1 MKKIIGLKK
10 SIKYVKDVLR
20 VPGRSKNN
28 TEVNLICMKIINEVI
43 QNGESAIKKFSNQFD
58 NSNRENFL
66 ISQEE
71 INVAFDTIDIS
82 VTSAIKKSISRSEE
96 YHKNSMPK
104 SWINN
109 NKTIG
114 EKVIPVDK
122 ALCYVPGGSA
132 PLVSTAIMTIV
143 PAKIAGVDQIF
154 VATPPSSNKIS
165 NEIIVASVLS
175 GADKMYAVG
184 GIQAIAG
191 FTYGAG
197 SLPKVDVICGPGN
210 KYVTEA
216 KKCVYGDVGID
227 GLYGPTETLIIADNK
242 SDPILCASDLI
253 AQAEHDYEATP
264 LLITDS
270 EIFADKVKNSIKIVS
285 KSLSR
290 SSIIDKSVSD
300 KGVIFIV
307 EKIEDSIELSNLI
320 SSEHVSILL
329 DNFSTIKD
337 GIKNA
342 GGMFVGE
349 HSAEVFGDYIAGP
362 SHVMPTGGSARFNS
376 ALNVRHFL
384 KFQPLINLSE
394 SEVLSLVDDV
404 VVLARIEGL
413 DGHKQSALLRKKNLI
428 GE

>member
-175 GADKMYAVG
+175 GADKIYAVG

-285 KSLSR
+285 KSPSR

>member
-175 GADKMYAVG
+175 GADKIYAVG

>member
-10 SIKYVKDVLR
+10 SIIYINDVLR
-20 VPGRSKNN
+20 VAGIAKDNS
-28 TEVNLICMKIINEVI
+28 EVNLTCKNIINEII
-43 QNGESAIKKFSNQFD
+43 QDGESAIKKFSSKYD
-58 NSNRENFL
+58 NSERQSFL
-66 ISQEE
+66 VSQDE
-71 INVAFDTIDIS
+71 INTAFDSVEIS
-82 VTSAIKKSISRSEE
+82 VVNAIKKSISRSEE
-96 YHKNSMPK
+96 YHKNSLPK
-104 SWINN
+104 SWINKD
-109 NKTIG
+109 KTIG

-154 VATPPSSNKIS
+154 VATPPHSNKIS

-175 GADKMYAVG
+175 GAEKIYAVG

-191 FTYGAG
+191 FAYGVG
-197 SLPKVDVICGPGN
+197 SFPKVDVICGPGN

-227 GLYGPTETLIIADNK
+227 GLYGPTETLIIADDNC
-242 SDPILCASDLI
+242 DPKLCASDLI

-270 EIFADKVKNSIKIVS
+270 EVFADKVKSYIKTES
-285 KSLSR
+285 SNLPR
-290 SSIIDKSVSD
+290 SAIIEKSVSE
-300 KGVIFIV
+300 KGVIFIL
-307 EKIEDSIELSNLI
+307 EEIDDSIELSNLI

-329 DNFSTIKD
+329 DNYSAIKD

-342 GGMFVGE
+342 GGMFLGE

-384 KFQPLINLSE
+384 KFQPLINMSE

-404 VVLARIEGL
+404 AVLAKVEGL
-413 DGHKQSALLRKKNLI
+413 DGHKQSALQRKKNLI

>member
-10 SIKYVKDVLR
+10 SKIYINDVLR
-20 VPGRSKNN
+20 VAGISKDNS
-28 TEVNLICMKIINEVI
+28 EVNLTCKNIINEII
-43 QNGESAIKKFSNQFD
+43 QDGESAIKKFSNKYD
-58 NSNRENFL
+58 NSERQSFL
-66 ISQEE
+66 VSQDE
-71 INVAFDTIDIS
+71 INTAFDSVEIS
-82 VTSAIKKSISRSEE
+82 VVNAIKKSISRSEE
-96 YHKNSMPK
+96 YHKNSLPK
-104 SWINN
+104 SWINKD
-109 NKTIG
+109 KTIG

-154 VATPPSSNKIS
+154 VATPPHSNKIS

-175 GADKMYAVG
+175 GAEKIYAVG

-191 FTYGAG
+191 FAYGVG
-197 SLPKVDVICGPGN
+197 SFPKVDVICGPGN

-227 GLYGPTETLIIADNK
+227 GLYGPTETLIIADDNC
-242 SDPILCASDLI
+242 DPKLCASDLI

-270 EIFADKVKNSIKIVS
+270 EVFADKVKSYIKTES
-285 KSLSR
+285 SNLPR
-290 SSIIDKSVSD
+290 SAIIEKSVSE
-300 KGVIFIV
+300 KGVIFIL
-307 EKIEDSIELSNLI
+307 EEIDDSIELSNLI

-329 DNFSTIKD
+329 DNYSAIKD

-342 GGMFVGE
+342 GGMFLGE

-384 KFQPLINLSE
+384 KFQPLINMSE

-404 VVLARIEGL
+404 AVLAKVEGL
-413 DGHKQSALLRKKNLI
+413 DGHKQSALQRKKNLI

>member
-10 SIKYVKDVLR
+10 SKIYINDVLR
-20 VPGRSKNN
+20 VAGISKDNS
-28 TEVNLICMKIINEVI
+28 EVNLTCKNIISEII
-43 QNGESAIKKFSNQFD
+43 QDGESAIKKFSNKYD
-58 NSNRENFL
+58 NSERQSFL
-66 ISQEE
+66 VSQDE
-71 INVAFDTIDIS
+71 INTAFDSVEIS
-82 VTSAIKKSISRSEE
+82 VVNAIKKSISRSEE
-96 YHKNSMPK
+96 YHKNSLPK
-104 SWINN
+104 SWINKD
-109 NKTIG
+109 KTIG

-154 VATPPSSNKIS
+154 VATPPHSNKIS

-175 GADKMYAVG
+175 GAEKIYAVG

-191 FTYGAG
+191 FAYGVG
-197 SLPKVDVICGPGN
+197 SFPKVDVICGPGN

-227 GLYGPTETLIIADNK
+227 GLYGPTETLIIADDNC
-242 SDPILCASDLI
+242 DPKLCASDLI

-270 EIFADKVKNSIKIVS
+270 EVFADKVKSYIKTES
-285 KSLSR
+285 SNLPR
-290 SSIIDKSVSD
+290 SAIIEKSVSE
-300 KGVIFIV
+300 KGVIFIL
-307 EKIEDSIELSNLI
+307 EEIDDSIELSNLI

-329 DNFSTIKD
+329 DNYSAIKD

-342 GGMFVGE
+342 GGMFLGE

-384 KFQPLINLSE
+384 KFQPLINMSE

-404 VVLARIEGL
+404 AVLAKVEGL
-413 DGHKQSALLRKKNLI
+413 DGHKQSALQRKKNLI

>member
-10 SIKYVKDVLR
+10 SIIYINDVLR
-20 VPGRSKNN
+20 VAGIAKDNS
-28 TEVNLICMKIINEVI
+28 EVNLTCKNIINEII
-43 QNGESAIKKFSNQFD
+43 QDGESAIKKFSNKYD
-58 NSNRENFL
+58 NSERQSFL
-66 ISQEE
+66 VSQDE
-71 INVAFDTIDIS
+71 INTAFDSVEIS
-82 VTSAIKKSISRSEE
+82 VVNAIKKSISRSEE
-96 YHKNSMPK
+96 YHKNSLPK
-104 SWINN
+104 SWINKD
-109 NKTIG
+109 KTIG

-143 PAKIAGVDQIF
+143 PAKIAGVDQII
-154 VATPPSSNKIS
+154 VATPPHSNKIS

-175 GADKMYAVG
+175 GAEKIYAVG

-191 FTYGAG
+191 FAYGVG
-197 SLPKVDVICGPGN
+197 SFPKVDVICGPGN

-227 GLYGPTETLIIADNK
+227 GLYGPTETLIIADDNC
-242 SDPILCASDLI
+242 DPKLCASDLI

-270 EIFADKVKNSIKIVS
+270 EVFADKVKSYIKTES
-285 KSLSR
+285 SNLPR
-290 SSIIDKSVSD
+290 SAIIEKSVSE
-300 KGVIFIV
+300 KGVIFIL
-307 EKIEDSIELSNLI
+307 EEIDDSIELSNLI

-329 DNFSTIKD
+329 DNYSAIKD

-342 GGMFVGE
+342 GGMFLGE

-384 KFQPLINLSE
+384 KFQPLINMSE

-404 VVLARIEGL
+404 AVLAKVEGL
-413 DGHKQSALLRKKNLI
+413 DGHRQSALQRKKNLI